1 MSRIAVICGTGMSG
15 LSNEFDVIKPNS
27 TLRIE
32 TNWGDVPVTLS
43 QIKEGIVAV
52 VDRHHSSGALR
63 KPPHNIEHRANVMA
77 VKSLVPDIIV
87 SVNSVGTMRKDMPPG
102 TVGVTSDVLDLST
115 RPWTFFDE
123 DATHFDR
130 TSIFDDSCSKICV
143 RALIESQG
151 YSPSGVT
158 VAQCV
163 GPQFE
168 SPSEITALE
177 KLGADTVGMTLG
189 PESRLIS
196 EIEIPY
202 IALACSSKWAAGRDP
217 KDPKSPIDH
226 HSVDKLASS
235 MRARISSCLI
245 ALLREYSDNQSQS

>member
-1 MSRIAVICGTGMSG
+1 MSG

-32 TNWGDVPVTLS
+32 TKWGDVPVTLS

-52 VDRHHSSGALR
+52 VDRHPLR
-63 KPPHNIEHRANVMA
+63 EPSESPHNIEHRANVMA

-143 RALIESQG
+143 S
-151 YSPSGVT
+151 
-158 VAQCV
+158 
-163 GPQFE
+163 
-168 SPSEITALE
+168 
-177 KLGADTVGMTLG
+177 AD
-189 PESRLIS
+189 
-196 EIEIPY
+196 
-202 IALACSSKWAAGRDP
+202 
-217 KDPKSPIDH
+217 
-226 HSVDKLASS
+226 
-235 MRARISSCLI
+235 RISDI
-245 ALLREYSDNQSQS
+245 PQAV